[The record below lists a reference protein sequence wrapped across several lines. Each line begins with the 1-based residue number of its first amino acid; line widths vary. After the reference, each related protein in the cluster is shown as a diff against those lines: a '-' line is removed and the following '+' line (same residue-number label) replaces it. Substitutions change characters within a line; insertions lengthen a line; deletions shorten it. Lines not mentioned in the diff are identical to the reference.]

1 MKIAFARWAALL
13 AAICPAASMGQ
24 LPQDAPSEAERGQ
37 QIYVICGACHG
48 SLALGEQR
56 LGAPSLV
63 GQQQAYLLRQLR
75 NFRTGIRGGKGDD
88 QARQMRLILDTV
100 SVESDWKAVIAYVVS
115 LPVRWPQPSLHGD
128 TKAGRQIYTSCS
140 SCHGPTAEGN
150 EVLDAPNLRSLP
162 DWYIVDEL
170 KKYRTAAR
178 GASPDDAP
186 GTRMRAG
193 AASLRSDEDM
203 RAVAS
208 FIVSR

>member
-1 MKIAFARWAALL
+1 MKIAFARWVALL
-13 AAICPAASMGQ
+13 AVICPVASMGQ
-24 LPQDAPSEAERGQ
+24 LPEGAPSEAERGQ

-63 GQQQAYLLRQLR
+63 GQQEAYLLRQLR
-75 NFRTGIRGGKGDD
+75 NFRSGIRGGKGDV

-100 SVESDWKAVIAYVVS
+100 SSESDWKAVITYVLS
-115 LPVRWPQPSLHGD
+115 LPDQRPQSTLHGD
-128 TKAGRQIYTSCS
+128 IEAGRQIYTTCS
-140 SCHGPTAEGN
+140 ACHGSTAAGN
-150 EVLDAPNLRSLP
+150 EALEGPNLRSLP

-170 KKYRTAAR
+170 QKYRMGAR
-178 GASPDDAP
+178 GASPDDPLGA
-186 GTRMRAG
+186 RMRAI
-193 AASLRSDEDM
+193 AATLRSDEDV

>member
-1 MKIAFARWAALL
+1 MKSAFARWIALL
-13 AAICPAASMGQ
+13 VALCPAASMSQ
-24 LPQDAPSEAERGQ
+24 LPEAAPSEAEHGQ

-63 GQQQAYLLRQLR
+63 GQQRSYLLRQLR
-75 NFRTGIRGGKGDD
+75 NFRSGIRGGKGDD

-100 SVESDWKAVIAYVVS
+100 ADESDWKAVIAYLAS
-115 LPVRWPQPSLHGD
+115 LAVPGPQSSRLGD
-128 TKAGRQIYTSCS
+128 IEAGRQLYTTCS
-140 SCHGPTAEGN
+140 ACHGLTAEGN
-150 EVLDAPNLRSLP
+150 EALGAPSLRSLP

-170 KKYRTAAR
+170 RKYRQGAR
-178 GASPDDAP
+178 GASPDDPP
-186 GTRMRAG
+186 GARMRAV
-193 AASLRSDEDM
+193 AATLRSEEDM

>member
-1 MKIAFARWAALL
+1 MKIVLARWAALL
-13 AAICPAASMGQ
+13 AAICPAASMGE
-24 LPQDAPSEAERGQ
+24 LPEYAPSEVERGQ

-48 SLALGEQR
+48 SLAQGEQR

-63 GQQQAYLLRQLR
+63 GQQDAYLLRQLR
-75 NFRTGIRGGKGDD
+75 NFRTGLRGGKGDD

-100 SVESDWKAVIAYVVS
+100 SNESDWKAVIAYLVS
-115 LPVRWPQPSLHGD
+115 LPIQHPQPSLRGD
-128 TKAGRQIYTSCS
+128 IKAGRQIYTSCS
-140 SCHGPTAEGN
+140 ACHGSSAEGN
-150 EVLDAPNLRSLP
+150 EALDAPSLRSLP

-170 KKYRTAAR
+170 QKYRTGAR

-186 GTRMRAG
+186 GIRMRAV
-193 AASLRSDEDM
+193 AATLRSDEDI